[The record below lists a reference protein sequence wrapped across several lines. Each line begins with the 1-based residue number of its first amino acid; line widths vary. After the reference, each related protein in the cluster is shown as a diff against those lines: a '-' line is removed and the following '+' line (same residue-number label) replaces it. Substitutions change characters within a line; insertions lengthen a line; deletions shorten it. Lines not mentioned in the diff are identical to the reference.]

1 MLTTKTSSQRESMLP
16 LPAWMRATLWTTG
29 VLNLLGATIFLPV
42 FPAGRALLSLPA
54 AGHPLYLWIVS
65 EFIFIMGVAYAYC
78 AWTNRAPRV
87 FIAVGAAGKLAFFF
101 TLTAFWLVGDFPVT
115 IPLLGSSDLLLGS
128 LFVAWLIQSS
138 IKS

>member
-1 MLTTKTSSQRESMLP
+1 
-16 LPAWMRATLWTTG
+16 MRAALWTTG
-29 VLNLLGATIFLPV
+29 ALNLFGAILFLPV
-42 FPAGRALLSLPA
+42 FSVGRAWLNLPT
-54 AGHPLYLWIVS
+54 AGHPLYLWIIT

-101 TLTAFWLVGDFPVT
+101 TLTAFWFVGDLPVM

-128 LFVAWLIQSS
+128 LFLAWLSRAEAV
-138 IKS
+138 

>member
-1 MLTTKTSSQRESMLP
+1 MLTTQTPSHRESLLP
-16 LPAWMRATLWTTG
+16 LPTWMRAALWTTG
-29 VLNLLGATIFLPV
+29 VLNLFGALIFLPA

-54 AGHPLYLWIVS
+54 AGHPLYGWIVS

-78 AWTNRAPRV
+78 AWANRAPRV

-128 LFVAWLIQSS
+128 LFLVWLTQPST
-138 IKS
+138 KS

>member
-1 MLTTKTSSQRESMLP
+1 MLMTKTPSHQETLP
-16 LPAWMRATLWTTG
+16 LSPAWMRAALWTTG
-29 VLNLLGATIFLPV
+29 ALNLFGAILFLPV
-42 FPAGRALLSLPA
+42 FSVGRAWLSLPT

-101 TLTAFWLVGDFPVT
+101 TLTAFWLAGDLPVT
-115 IPLLGSSDLLLGS
+115 VPLLGSSDFLLGS
-128 LFVAWLIQSS
+128 LFLAWLSRAEAV
-138 IKS
+138 